1 MESFKFQLNIEENE
15 EIKDNDT
22 SIKLDNGLKVISKK
36 RNVTVYLNSKTNP
49 ASIIKEIKIKND
61 KEKAKLNEFYKSENP
76 LLKRDHKNI
85 LTLLSRKEVNS
96 NTFQFNY
103 MYYPVNLQEFVKKK
117 NEFSEEEL
125 QQFTRQLLNG
135 LNILTNK
142 RKVSTFL
149 LNPENIYIDEKP
161 NHKIIPVL
169 KYFNTNLILSE
180 NIVCENQEYLPP
192 ELLNSNSVTIIEAPC
207 HFWALGILIFK
218 LFFGYSPFNSENKDI
233 SRDEYI
239 SRVNKGEYVV
249 NFNKPISLELI
260 LLIQNLLQC
269 NPNRRI
275 GWDDVQK
282 NTFLTKAFNQ
292 FHMIHNTEGIKLS
305 IYNNECVS
313 YFLYNQLSGIT
324 EQINKSKDFL
334 KISNID
340 KIQDSNFFSSKIE
353 IDISEALNNRNSL
366 KQTIISSQEQNK
378 LE

>member
-1 MESFKFQLNIEENE
+1 MESFKFQLNIEENVE
-15 EIKDNDT
+15 MEDNNCN
-22 SIKLDNGLKVISKK
+22 IKLDNEQKVISKK
-36 RNVTVYLNSKTNP
+36 RNVTIYLNSKTNP
-49 ASIIKEIKIKND
+49 VSIIKEIKIKND
-61 KEKAKLNEFYKSENP
+61 KEKAKINEFYKSENP

-85 LTLLSRKEVNS
+85 LTLLSRKEVNI

-103 MYYPVNLQEFVKKK
+103 MYYPVNLQEFLKKK
-117 NEFSEEEL
+117 TEFSEEEL
-125 QQFTRQLLNG
+125 QLFTRQLLNG

-142 RKVSTFL
+142 RKVTTFL

-161 NHKIIPVL
+161 NKIIPVL
-169 KYFNTNLILSE
+169 KYFNANLILSE
-180 NIVCENQEYLPP
+180 NILFENQEYLPP
-192 ELLNSNSVTIIEAPC
+192 ELLNSNSVITIEAPC
-207 HFWALGILIFK
+207 HFWAIGILIFK

-239 SRVNKGEYVV
+239 SRVNTGEYVM

-260 LLIQNLLQC
+260 LLIQNLLQY

-275 GWDDVQK
+275 SWDDVQK
-282 NTFLTKAFNQ
+282 NTFLTKAFNK
-292 FHMIHNTEGIKLS
+292 FHMIQNTEGLKLS

-366 KQTIISSQEQNK
+366 KQTIIPSQEQNK
-378 LE
+378 SE